1 MGKRK
6 LAMTIIRNSRPR
18 NPYQR
23 QMAVNTAKC
32 IQAIAL
38 EASFASFCKALRSFC
53 SSARLF
59 STASAICIAT
69 CMVLAMCIRHRIAPK
84 AVATAIPRRTLQSL
98 QMWRHYIGALAAC
111 MHIQR
116 LPNRASI
123 RPHPRRRLHLLRGA
137 HHLLDGRRL
146 PGARAA
152 LACACPTNAS
162 PGTCAE
168 SAAATRAARPSA
180 RAARA
185 SRAAAAG
192 KTASSA
198 GLLASSAA
206 AACLCACM
214 LRSGI

>member
-1 MGKRK
+1 MLVLLLL
-6 LAMTIIRNSRPR
+6 LASSQLLPASI
-18 NPYQR
+18 
-23 QMAVNTAKC
+23 VNLLLNLHC
-32 IQAIAL
+32 CL
-38 EASFASFCKALRSFC
+38 HGSCN
-53 SSARLF
+53 
-59 STASAICIAT
+59 
-69 CMVLAMCIRHRIAPK
+69 VHDRHRIAPK

-137 HHLLDGRRL
+137 QHLLDGRRL

-152 LACACPTNAS
+152 LAFANHWLPCRRDAS
-162 PGTCAE
+162 PGTE
-168 SAAATRAARPSA
+168 SAAGLLEAATRAARPSA
-180 RAARA
+180 RAAA
-185 SRAAAAG
+185 GIAAAG
-192 KTASSA
+192 KAALASA

-206 AACLCACM
+206 GCLCACM